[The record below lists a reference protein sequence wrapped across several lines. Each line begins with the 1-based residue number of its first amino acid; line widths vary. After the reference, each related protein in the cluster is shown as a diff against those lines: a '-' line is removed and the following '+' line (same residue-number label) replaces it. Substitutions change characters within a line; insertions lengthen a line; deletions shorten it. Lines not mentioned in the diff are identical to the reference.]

1 MKKSKKFL
9 GWHVN
14 WCKPDEKRTG
24 NLYICDRMKCEL
36 CHPTCKYTTD
46 PEHSTSKGKE
56 ET

>member
-24 NLYICDRMKCEL
+24 NLYICDRMKCAL

-46 PEHSTSKGKE
+46 PEHATSKGRGE
-56 ET
+56 R